1 MDMSVLTFRQA
12 YSSAGI
18 CLHSSYIL
26 KVPFNKD
33 DTQGVAYVWI
43 GNRADP
49 DEAKLTEEIAEEMYG
64 VCVVCLLFSPYCTLL
79 LYACLD
85 YTYLFPG

>member
-1 MDMSVLTFRQA
+1 MLFFCEVFFLIPAVCCIYF
-12 YSSAGI
+12 
-18 CLHSSYIL
+18 SYIL

-49 DEAKLTEEIAEEMYG
+49 EEGKLTEEIAEEMYG
-64 VCVVCLLFSPYCTLL
+64 VCIM
-79 LYACLD
+79 
-85 YTYLFPG
+85 